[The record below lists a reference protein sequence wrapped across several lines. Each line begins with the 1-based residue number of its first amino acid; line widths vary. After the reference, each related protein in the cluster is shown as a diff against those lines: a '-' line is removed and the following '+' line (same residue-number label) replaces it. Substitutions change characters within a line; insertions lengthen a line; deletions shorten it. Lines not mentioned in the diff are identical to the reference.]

1 MEVVLVG
8 LVVGVVVGVMGAR
21 GRRRARRSAAVGP
34 MVDESTLGLPSRLRD
49 PETGE
54 VL

>member
-8 LVVGVVVGVMGAR
+8 LVVGLVVGWISA
-21 GRRRARRSAAVGP
+21 RRRRHARRVGVLAVTG
-34 MVDESTLGLPSRLRD
+34 DESGLGLPSRLRD

-54 VL
+54 FL